1 MSGSMSGEATC
12 DWQNSKITLSP
23 PFLPLNIYTLENTLP
38 FNVDRTCKDD
48 GISVFLIRLHYTA
61 RRKGFLKI

>member
-1 MSGSMSGEATC
+1 MSGSVSGEATC
-12 DWQNSKITLSP
+12 DWQNSKITPCP
-23 PFLPLNIYTLENTLP
+23 PFLPLNINTLDNPLP

-48 GISVFLIRLHYTA
+48 GTSVFLIRLHYMA